1 MISNPQPL
9 HPGIVL
15 AEVYMAEMGLNQ
27 TSLANLCQCAPR
39 KINEIVNGKR
49 AISASFASTLES
61 VLGTS
66 AKEANACR
74 RVARRLL
81 KLPELTQA
89 AENGSIDWTEASQ
102 GAPLASIAVEGG
114 RAFVSNGY
122 PSHGVQARALIS
134 DWIGRSKTIR
144 NRLLAFFDHF
154 VDFYN
159 LIF

>member
-49 AISASFASTLES
+49 AISASFAITLES

-66 AKEANACR
+66 AEMWVRMQADYDLW
-74 RVARRLL
+74 VARN
-81 KLPELTQA
+81 KA
-89 AENGSIDWTEASQ
+89 A
-102 GAPLASIAVEGG
+102 
-114 RAFVSNGY
+114 
-122 PSHGVQARALIS
+122 
-134 DWIGRSKTIR
+134 
-144 NRLLAFFDHF
+144 
-154 VDFYN
+154 
-159 LIF
+159 